1 MFMVIDNKCFK
12 FIIFNVLRSILFL
25 KTYFID
31 FCLYIYYMTYRL
43 SYDDDLPSE
52 TYGVEFDENM
62 YLANDR
68 YADMVDMEIM
78 KVKKAMDEANN
89 KLVKQH
95 KKQNK
100 SKDDYLK
107 MYQIKSKNKARRKSK
122 SRRKRKSKS
131 RRKRKSKSR
140 RKRKSKS
147 K

>member
-1 MFMVIDNKCFK
+1 
-12 FIIFNVLRSILFL
+12 
-25 KTYFID
+25 
-31 FCLYIYYMTYRL
+31 MTYRL

-68 YADMVDMEIM
+68 YANMVDMEIM

-100 SKDDYLK
+100 SEDDYLK
-107 MYQIKSKNKARRKSK
+107 MYQKKSKNKARRKSK
-122 SRRKRKSKS
+122 SRK
-131 RRKRKSKSR
+131 
-140 RKRKSKS
+140 KRKSKS